1 MQHKVTLDESEIGLA
16 RMIAS
21 LRTCNNR
28 VGKVQHN
35 VQIAGQDNFTNDLL
49 GVCGEM
55 VFAKTFNIYLD
66 LCFHNRSGG
75 HDLVLKGKTVDVK
88 TTARTNGKLVVPM
101 KKKRSPSEV
110 YALVTGDLPTFTIR
124 GYATADEVFSSVI
137 DLGHGECYGLDQD
150 QLHQFKINVGGE
162 DEK

>member
-1 MQHKVTLDESEIGLA
+1 MNYKVEDGPKGGMQGSVDCIRMVATGNYEYFEDMYMTTLNLEGTNAEGSHPDESEIGLA

-28 VGKVQHN
+28 VAKVQHN
-35 VQIAGQDNFTNDLL
+35 VRIKGQDNFTNDLL

-75 HDLVLKGKTVDVK
+75 
-88 TTARTNGKLVVPM
+88 
-101 KKKRSPSEV
+101 S
-110 YALVTGDLPTFTIR
+110 
-124 GYATADEVFSSVI
+124 
-137 DLGHGECYGLDQD
+137 
-150 QLHQFKINVGGE
+150 
-162 DEK
+162 

>member
-1 MQHKVTLDESEIGLA
+1 MQKLVTLDESEIGLA

-28 VGKVQHN
+28 VAKVQHN
-35 VQIAGQDNFTNDLL
+35 VRIPGQDNFTNDLL

-75 HDLVLKGKTVDVK
+75 HDLVLKGKTIDVK
-88 TTARTNGKLVVPM
+88 TTAREHGRLVVPL
-101 KKKRSPSEV
+101 KKKSSPSDI

-137 DLGHGECYGLDQD
+137 DLGHGDCYGLNQE
-150 QLHQFKINVGGE
+150 QLTQFNFNAK
-162 DEK
+162 KS